1 MTKLNK
7 VLRRDDWNDYEI
19 RAEGRRMRTYLNGVL
34 CVDYT
39 EKDEKIPQQGRLGL
53 QIHAGGPAEVWFK
66 DIRLEELP
74 AERR

>member
-1 MTKLNK
+1 
-7 VLRRDDWNDYEI
+7 
-19 RAEGRRMRTYLNGVL
+19 MRTYLNGVL

-39 EKDEKIPQQGRLGL
+39 EKDGKIPQQGRLGL
-53 QIHAGGPAEVWFK
+53 QIHAGGPAEAWFK